1 LVRAVYP
8 GSFDPVTNGH
18 FDIIERSSKVFGHVT
33 VAVLENPRKV
43 SLFNME
49 ERVAMLE
56 SIVKKLPNVAVERYK
71 GLLVDYADKIE
82 ASIIIKGLRTV
93 SDFELEFQ
101 MALANKKL
109 NCRVETMFMM
119 TNGIYSY
126 ISSSGVKEIAGYGG
140 DIRDMVPSEVYEIIM
155 DKIRTM

>member
-18 FDIIERSSKVFGHVT
+18 FDIIQRSCKVFDHVT
-33 VAVLENPRKV
+33 VAVLENPRKI

-49 ERVAMLE
+49 ERVNMLR
-56 SIVKKLPNVAVERYK
+56 SIVKKLPNVTVERYT
-71 GLLVDYADKIE
+71 GLLVDYADKIK
-82 ASIIIKGLRTV
+82 ANIIIKGLRTV

-119 TNGIYSY
+119 TNDIYSF

-140 DIRDMVPSEVYEIIM
+140 DIRDMVPSEVYEIII
-155 DKIRTM
+155 DKIKAL